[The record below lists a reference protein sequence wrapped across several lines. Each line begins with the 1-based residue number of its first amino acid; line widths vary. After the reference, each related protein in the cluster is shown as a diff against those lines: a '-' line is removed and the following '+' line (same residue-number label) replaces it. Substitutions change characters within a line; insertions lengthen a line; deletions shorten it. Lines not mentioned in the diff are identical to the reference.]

1 MSKEIDTQQI
11 LLQEDSHA
19 NPSALQEREKEHQM
33 TATSGMKLLESS
45 ESVNL
50 DGSLGKMLKALLTS
64 KTAWSSD
71 RCVMTWKKK
80 VSKSNVLLF
89 QLQASVRGIKGKES
103 GFLPTPNTMDHIDR
117 KGMRPSRAA
126 TNRKSGYL
134 SEMIKMYPTPT
145 QDSAS
150 ERTKK
155 YKQGGTPLPLAV
167 KMYPTP
173 TVGCEEGGEQS
184 NRVEQTKSGGFVL
197 RKKNKPEMTFGA
209 KLSDAMLYL
218 EKKMYPTPTSQDHSR
233 NTVPPS
239 IGKTRGMDLSMRVV
253 ADEIEKQKKMYPT
266 PRASAAMN
274 ENLETVKKRVERRGK
289 LGAKLEET
297 IATMMPTPTA
307 RDHKDMGYQPTWK
320 PSRDKSVPRTV
331 LKNNKPG
338 GKLNPHFVEMLMAY
352 PMNWTKI
359 EPTESKVSETQ
370 SFPSSQENLDS
381 PSSKQKRMYRT
392 PTAMDIAEDSFI
404 FAAKLLK
411 GKINRSFNSR
421 VQITLST
428 DVAMEYLK
436 SNPHLIDEYD
446 KPFKIRPNLPNKF
459 EFISYLK
466 SNSTIKDLA
475 NKTDLPKT
483 KIEHWFRKDKCFS
496 YPSIEDWNKIKP
508 YLKTIQFDDELTYEI
523 DEDWKS

>member
-1 MSKEIDTQQI
+1 MSKEIDTQQT
-11 LLQEDSHA
+11 LFVEDSHA
-19 NPSALQEREKEHQM
+19 NHSVLQEREREQMM

-103 GFLPTPNTMDHIDR
+103 GFLPTPTTMDHIDR

-145 QDSAS
+145 AS
-150 ERTKK
+150 DI
-155 YKQGGTPLPLAV
+155 
-167 KMYPTP
+167 
-173 TVGCEEGGEQS
+173 EGGVAKDVQMKDGRFFRE
-184 NRVEQTKSGGFVL
+184 NKKGERWGVKL
-197 RKKNKPEMTFGA
+197 R
-209 KLSDAMLYL
+209 DAMS
-218 EKKMYPTPTSQDHSR
+218 MY
-233 NTVPPS
+233 
-239 IGKTRGMDLSMRVV
+239 
-253 ADEIEKQKKMYPT
+253 
-266 PRASAAMN
+266 
-274 ENLETVKKRVERRGK
+274 
-289 LGAKLEET
+289 
-297 IATMMPTPTA
+297 PTPTA

-359 EPTESKVSETQ
+359 EPTELKVSETQ
-370 SFPSSQENLDS
+370 SFHSSQENLDS

-392 PTAMDIAEDSFI
+392 PTAMDIADDSFI

-411 GKINRSFNSR
+411 GKINRSSNSR

-436 SNPHLIDEYD
+436 SNPHLINEYD

-508 YLKTIQFDDELTYEI
+508 HLKTIQFDDELTYEI

>member
-19 NPSALQEREKEHQM
+19 NPSALQEKEKEHQM

-64 KTAWSSD
+64 KKAWSSD

-145 QDSAS
+145 AS
-150 ERTKK
+150 DI
-155 YKQGGTPLPLAV
+155 
-167 KMYPTP
+167 
-173 TVGCEEGGEQS
+173 EGGAAKDVQMKDGRFFRE
-184 NRVEQTKSGGFVL
+184 NKKGERWGVKL
-197 RKKNKPEMTFGA
+197 R
-209 KLSDAMLYL
+209 DAM
-218 EKKMYPTPTSQDHSR
+218 E
-233 NTVPPS
+233 
-239 IGKTRGMDLSMRVV
+239 
-253 ADEIEKQKKMYPT
+253 
-266 PRASAAMN
+266 
-274 ENLETVKKRVERRGK
+274 
-289 LGAKLEET
+289 
-297 IATMMPTPTA
+297 MMPTPTA

-381 PSSKQKRMYRT
+381 PSSKQKMMYRT

-411 GKINRSFNSR
+411 GKINRSSNSR

-436 SNPHLIDEYD
+436 SNPHLINEYD

-496 YPSIEDWNKIKP
+496 YPSIEDWTKIKP
-508 YLKTIQFDDELTYEI
+508 HLKTIQFDDELTYEI

>member
-1 MSKEIDTQQI
+1 MSKEIDTQQT
-11 LLQEDSHA
+11 LLQEDFHA
-19 NPSALQEREKEHQM
+19 NHSALQEREEEQTM
-33 TATSGMKLLESS
+33 TATSGMKLLG
-45 ESVNL
+45 L
-50 DGSLGKMLKALLTS
+50 LGSANRGGLLEKMLKELLTS
-64 KTAWSSD
+64 KTAWYSD

-155 YKQGGTPLPLAV
+155 YKQGGTPLTVAV
-167 KMYPTP
+167 KMFPTP
-173 TVGCEEGGEQS
+173 SASCQMDVVAPPESVQQNSKGWTV
-184 NRVEQTKSGGFVL
+184 T
-197 RKKNKPEMTFGA
+197 RKKTGTKFGA
-209 KLSDAMLYL
+209 KLND
-218 EKKMYPTPTSQDHSR
+218 
-233 NTVPPS
+233 
-239 IGKTRGMDLSMRVV
+239 VV
-253 ADEIEKQKKMYPT
+253 NKI
-266 PRASAAMN
+266 N
-274 ENLETVKKRVERRGK
+274 E
-289 LGAKLEET
+289 
-297 IATMMPTPTA
+297 
-307 RDHKDMGYQPTWK
+307 
-320 PSRDKSVPRTV
+320 
-331 LKNNKPG
+331 KPG
-338 GKLNPHFVEMLMAY
+338 GKLNPHFVEFLMGY

-359 EPTESKVSETQ
+359 EPTELNHLETQ
-370 SFPSSQENLDS
+370 SFPPSQENLDS
-381 PSSKQKRMYRT
+381 PLLKQKRMYRT
-392 PTAMDIAEDSFI
+392 PTAMDIAEDNFVY
-404 FAAKLLK
+404 AAKLLK
-411 GKINRSFNSR
+411 GKINRSSNSR

-436 SNPHLIDEYD
+436 SNPHLIDEFD

-459 EFISYLK
+459 KFISYLK

-475 NKTDLPKT
+475 YKTDLPKT

-508 YLKTIQFDDELTYEI
+508 HLKTIQFDDELTYEI

>member
-19 NPSALQEREKEHQM
+19 NPSALQEREKEQTM

-64 KTAWSSD
+64 KKAWSSD
-71 RCVMTWKKK
+71 RCVMIWKKK

-145 QDSAS
+145 AS
-150 ERTKK
+150 DI
-155 YKQGGTPLPLAV
+155 
-167 KMYPTP
+167 
-173 TVGCEEGGEQS
+173 EGGAAKDVQMKDGRFFRE
-184 NRVEQTKSGGFVL
+184 NKKGERWGVKL
-197 RKKNKPEMTFGA
+197 R
-209 KLSDAMLYL
+209 DAM
-218 EKKMYPTPTSQDHSR
+218 E
-233 NTVPPS
+233 
-239 IGKTRGMDLSMRVV
+239 
-253 ADEIEKQKKMYPT
+253 
-266 PRASAAMN
+266 
-274 ENLETVKKRVERRGK
+274 
-289 LGAKLEET
+289 
-297 IATMMPTPTA
+297 MMPTPTA

-381 PSSKQKRMYRT
+381 PSSKQKMMYRT
-392 PTAMDIAEDSFI
+392 PTAMDIAEDSFV

-411 GKINRSFNSR
+411 GKINRSSNSR

-496 YPSIEDWNKIKP
+496 YPSIEDWTKIKP
-508 YLKTIQFDDELTYEI
+508 HLKTIQFDDELTYEI

>member
-1 MSKEIDTQQI
+1 MS
-11 LLQEDSHA
+11 LLGDSPA
-19 NPSALQEREKEHQM
+19 NPSVSQEKEKEQM
-33 TATSGMKLLESS
+33 TIDTSGMKLLELS
-45 ESVNL
+45 ENVNL
-50 DGSLGKMLKALLTS
+50 DGSLGKMLKVLLTS

-89 QLQASVRGIKGKES
+89 QLQASVRGIKGKEF
-103 GFLPTPNTMDHIDR
+103 GLLHTPTATEI
-117 KGMRPSRAA
+117 GMRSPEAMEK
-126 TNRKSGYL
+126 RKKYRESIGRKTVPPGNL
-134 SEMIKMYPTPT
+134 LEQIHMMYPTPT
-145 QDSAS
+145 AS
-150 ERTKK
+150 DI
-155 YKQGGTPLPLAV
+155 
-167 KMYPTP
+167 
-173 TVGCEEGGEQS
+173 EGGAAKDVQMKDGRFFRE
-184 NRVEQTKSGGFVL
+184 NKKGERWGVKL
-197 RKKNKPEMTFGA
+197 R
-209 KLSDAMLYL
+209 DAM
-218 EKKMYPTPTSQDHSR
+218 E
-233 NTVPPS
+233 
-239 IGKTRGMDLSMRVV
+239 
-253 ADEIEKQKKMYPT
+253 
-266 PRASAAMN
+266 
-274 ENLETVKKRVERRGK
+274 
-289 LGAKLEET
+289 
-297 IATMMPTPTA
+297 MMPTPTA

-331 LKNNKPG
+331 LKDNKPG

-359 EPTESKVSETQ
+359 EPTELKVSETQ

-411 GKINRSFNSR
+411 GKINRSSNSR

-523 DEDWKS
+523 DGDWKS